1 MTEFE
6 RMYKIIQNAME
17 TTPISNYDILDQ
29 SFYIGTYFDDDE
41 ENEYLRLD
49 YPIEILN

>member
-6 RMYKIIQNAME
+6 RMYKIIQEAME
-17 TTPISNYDILDQ
+17 VTPIDNYDILEQ
-29 SFYIGTYFDDDE
+29 SFYIGSYFDDE